1 MKTKRFSALLM
12 MLLLFGV
19 KTSCMYAEEVVNM
32 QYIGKQ
38 NDHLEHFIPADQPD
52 VYYDDVSQVIIIDGG
67 GEVTYYDV
75 EIAPVSTFV
84 PVIST
89 QVNGYYDTIDVSTLP
104 QGEYFIS
111 ISSPEDH
118 TFEGYFEIE

>member
-1 MKTKRFSALLM
+1 MRKFV
-12 MLLLFGV
+12 LFLICFIV
-19 KTSCMYAEEVVNM
+19 DCSFAKADMSPIVVQN
-32 QYIGKQ
+32 GGAV

-52 VYYDDVSQVIIIDGG
+52 VYYDNVAQTIIIDGG

-89 QVNGYYDTIDVSTLP
+89 QVNGFYDTIDVSSLSAT
-104 QGEYFIS
+104 EYYIT
-111 ISSPEDH
+111 ISSPTGNE
-118 TFEGYFEIE
+118 FEGYFEIE